1 MDASTSLDGVLVGG
15 PRYHLHSRNRAG
27 GGESRRTQS
36 HAQGG
41 IGYHRNEKAGDGGWE
56 MNKFD
61 QLLGDWK
68 TVMTAQYGPAPDLGW
83 FTEKEDDDGD

>member
-1 MDASTSLDGVLVGG
+1 
-15 PRYHLHSRNRAG
+15 
-27 GGESRRTQS
+27 
-36 HAQGG
+36 
-41 IGYHRNEKAGDGGWE
+41 